1 MQTRDNIS
9 AMQHSLQY
17 NTGLG
22 TQANAAQHWWYS
34 AILAVNKISNTGKF
48 TKMVHRDSRC

>member
-34 AILAVNKISNTGKF
+34 AILTVNKISNTGKF